1 MVKTYLF
8 WLNVDIYNHARTTV
22 IADCKCMKK
31 DLIFKL
37 AFAFKIYFNQV
48 AFSIKLL

>member
-31 DLIFKL
+31 DLTFL
-37 AFAFKIYFNQV
+37 PF
-48 AFSIKLL
+48 FSKYSLE